1 MKKLVRRGMALLLSV
16 LLLCS
21 LSVEALAA
29 DEVGITAVLDNAKIT
44 KSDAAQTVTLTIAP
58 QSAVTACAVGMQV
71 IVPDGWS
78 IASITN
84 DDPNMQI
91 TSGDVNLNN
100 GKIVWA
106 TADMTDTT
114 ISKFAIYT
122 ITVPAG
128 TEAGDYELKVIGVD
142 VTKNS
147 STEWVMTDA
156 TTASATLTIEDSVT
170 PPAPEE
176 PDGYSVSAAGS
187 TAISIGADAAV
198 SLNVSHKDES
208 PYNAYYFEVNYD
220 STVLTYK
227 GASEGAAVDSTTDGV
242 LKIVGYGAEK
252 TSGSTA
258 VALTF
263 NGKAAGSGTVTITKA
278 NVDAKENANAQNAP
292 AAAISETAPGA
303 TITVGGY
310 SVTLPD
316 GFTGEPTATAGE
328 DYSFTGPVDSVC
340 YDVTATMGGAD
351 ATVRDN
357 NDGTYTIENV
367 SGEIKVTATPKSYD
381 VTVDGSG
388 KDQVRLSGNKATYK
402 TDYTFTLTKKGDDYS
417 YDVSV
422 KVGGNEY
429 SGFTSSNGTY
439 TIPGADVKGKIEITV
454 TETAPAPKTTAITI
468 EGIPAD
474 EVDGGKPTLTAPNG
488 QDFSFKI
495 VKQDGFTYAAKIG
508 DDALTVA
515 EDGTVTIPGSRL
527 GGTAL
532 TVTITKTSQNPYGV
546 KVYEYV
552 KLAQQQSVW
561 LIVAKSDSTLKY
573 GADVMFTSEKYKGCC
588 WLVISGDNE
597 DTVKAAAIAAVAAGE
612 GDAQAIAYSG
622 DVNVTGLVDV
632 NDAQLVYNIYNTV
645 YNSFDATTRR
655 MFLEADMNGD
665 KTVNVNDATAVVNK
679 VLGK

>member
-58 QSAVTACAVGMQV
+58 QSTVTACAVGMQV

-84 DDPNMQI
+84 DDSNMQI

-106 TADMTDTT
+106 TTDVTDTT

-142 VTKNS
+142 VTKNY
-147 STEWVMTDA
+147 STERVMTDT

-187 TAISIGADAAV
+187 TAISIGADATV

-220 STVLTYK
+220 GAVLTYK
-227 GASEGAAVDSTTDGV
+227 GASEGAEVDSTTDGV

-252 TSGSTA
+252 ASGSTA

-263 NGKAAGSGTVTITKA
+263 TGKAAGSSAVTITKA
-278 NVDAKENANAQNAP
+278 NVDAQANANVQDAP

-310 SVTLPD
+310 RVTLPD
-316 GFTGEPTATAGE
+316 GFIGDTTATAGE
-328 DYSFTGPVDSVC
+328 NYFFTGPVDSAC

-388 KDQVRLSGNKATYK
+388 KDQVTLSGNKATYK
-402 TDYTFTLTKKGDDYS
+402 TNYTFALTKKGDDYS

-474 EVDGGKPTLTAPNG
+474 EVDGGKLTLTATNG

-495 VKQDGFTYAAKIG
+495 VKQDGFTYAARIG
-508 DDALTVA
+508 NDALTVA
-515 EDGTVTIPGSRL
+515 EDGTVTIPGRRL
-527 GGTAL
+527 DGTAL

-546 KVYEYV
+546 EVYEYV

-573 GADVMFTSEKYKGCC
+573 DADVMFTSEKYEGCC
-588 WLVISGDNE
+588 WLVISGDNK
-597 DTVKAAAIAAVAAGE
+597 DAVKAAAIAAVAAGE
-612 GDAQAIAYSG
+612 GDAQAIAYDG
-622 DVNVTGLVDV
+622 DVNGTELVDV

-645 YNSFDATTRR
+645 YNSFDATTCR

>member
-1 MKKLVRRGMALLLSV
+1 MSLLLSLV
-16 LLLCS
+16 LIFS
-21 LSVEALAA
+21 LSVVAMAA
-29 DEVGITAVLDNAKIT
+29 DEVGITATLSAAT
-44 KSDAAQTVTLTIAP
+44 LTESDEAQTVTLTVAP
-58 QSAVTACAVGMQV
+58 ESALSLAGYGFTVH
-71 IVPDGWS
+71 VPDGWTFTS
-78 IASITN
+78 ISN
-84 DDPNMQI
+84 DDPNAI
-91 TSGDVNLNN
+91 LTGAHYNLNN
-100 GKIVWA
+100 GMVGYQ
-106 TADMTDTT
+106 TADAGDYS
-114 ISKFAIYT
+114 ISKYADVVIS
-122 ITVPAG
+122 IPAG
-128 TEAGDYELKVIGVD
+128 TKAGTYPITIDGVTAD
-142 VTKNS
+142 AGYGFTPIQTN
-147 STEWVMTDA
+147 A
-156 TTASATLTIEDSVT
+156 TTASTTLTIEEKKADPVT
-170 PPAPEE
+170 PN
-176 PDGYSVSAAGS
+176 GYSVSAAGS

-208 PYNAYYFEVNYD
+208 PYNAYYFEVDYD
-220 STVLTYK
+220 SAVLTYK

-252 TSGSTA
+252 ASGSTA

-263 NGKAAGSGTVTITKA
+263 TGKAAGSGTVTITKA

-316 GFTGEPTATAGE
+316 GFTGDTTATAGE
-328 DYSFTGPVDSVC
+328 NYFFTGPVDSAC

-388 KDQVRLSGNKATYK
+388 KDQVTLSGNKATYK

-417 YDVSV
+417 YNVSV

-474 EVDGGKPTLTAPNG
+474 EVKGGKLTLTATNG

-495 VKQDGFTYAAKIG
+495 VKQAGFTYAAKIG

-527 GGTAL
+527 DGTAL

-573 GADVMFTSEKYKGCC
+573 GADVMFTSEKYEGCC

-612 GDAQAIAYSG
+612 GDAQVIAYSG

>member
-1 MKKLVRRGMALLLSV
+1 MYMKIFIRRSMSLLLSLV
-16 LLLCS
+16 LIFS
-21 LSVEALAA
+21 LSVVAMAA
-29 DEVGITAVLDNAKIT
+29 DEVGITATLSAAT
-44 KSDAAQTVTLTIAP
+44 LTESDEAQTVTLTVAP
-58 QSAVTACAVGMQV
+58 ESALSLAGYGFTVH
-71 IVPDGWS
+71 VPDGWTFTS
-78 IASITN
+78 ISN
-84 DDPNMQI
+84 DDPNAI
-91 TSGDVNLNN
+91 LTGAHYNLNN
-100 GKIVWA
+100 GMVGYQ
-106 TADMTDTT
+106 TADAEDYS
-114 ISKFAIYT
+114 ISKYADVVIS
-122 ITVPAG
+122 IPAG
-128 TEAGDYELKVIGVD
+128 TKAGTYPITIDGVTAD
-142 VTKNS
+142 AEYGFKPIQTN
-147 STEWVMTDA
+147 A
-156 TTASATLTIEDSVT
+156 TTASTTITIEEKKADPVT
-170 PPAPEE
+170 PN
-176 PDGYSVSAAGS
+176 GYSVSAAGS

-220 STVLTYK
+220 SAVLTYK

-242 LKIVGYGAEK
+242 LKIVGYGEEK
-252 TSGSTA
+252 ASGSTA

-316 GFTGEPTATAGE
+316 GFTGDTTATAGE
-328 DYSFTGPVDSVC
+328 NYSFTGPVDSAC
-340 YDVTATMGGAD
+340 YDVTATMGGTD
-351 ATVRDN
+351 AAVRDN

-388 KDQVRLSGNKATYK
+388 KDQVTLSGNKATYK

-417 YDVSV
+417 YNVSV

-474 EVDGGKPTLTAPNG
+474 EVDGGKLTLTATNG
-488 QDFSFKI
+488 QDFSFRI
-495 VKQDGFTYAAKIG
+495 VKQDGCTYAAKIG

-515 EDGTVTIPGSRL
+515 GDGTVTIPGSRL
-527 GGTAL
+527 DGTAL

-546 KVYEYV
+546 EVHEYV

-597 DTVKAAAIAAVAAGE
+597 DTVKAAAVAAGE
-612 GDAQAIAYSG
+612 GDAQAIAYNG
-622 DVNVTGLVDV
+622 DVNVTELVDV

>member
-58 QSAVTACAVGMQV
+58 QSTVTACAVGMQV

-114 ISKFAIYT
+114 ISRFAIYT

-142 VTKNS
+142 VTKNY

-176 PDGYSVSAAGS
+176 PDGYSVFAAGS

-208 PYNAYYFEVNYD
+208 PYNAYYFEVKYD
-220 STVLTYK
+220 SAVLTFK
-227 GASEGAAVDSTTDGV
+227 SASEGAAVDSTTDGV

-252 TSGSTA
+252 ASGSTA

-263 NGKAAGSGTVTITKA
+263 NGRAAGSSAVTITKA

-292 AAAISETAPGA
+292 AAAISETEPGA

-328 DYSFTGPVDSVC
+328 DYSFTGPVDSAC

-351 ATVRDN
+351 AAVRDN

-367 SGEIKVTATPKSYD
+367 FGEIKVTATPKSYD

-388 KDQVRLSGNKATYK
+388 KDQVTLSGNKATYK
-402 TDYTFTLTKKGDDYS
+402 TDYTFTLTTKGDDYS

-474 EVDGGKPTLTAPNG
+474 EVEGGKLTLTATNG

-495 VKQDGFTYAAKIG
+495 VKKDGFTYAAKIG

-527 GGTAL
+527 DGTAL

-546 KVYEYV
+546 EVYEYV

-573 GADVMFTSEKYKGCC
+573 GMDVMFTSEKYKGCC

-597 DTVKAAAIAAVAAGE
+597 DTVKAAAIAAVAAGG
-612 GDAQAIAYSG
+612 GDAQAIAYNG
-622 DVNVTGLVDV
+622 DVNVTELVDV

>member
-1 MKKLVRRGMALLLSV
+1 MYMKIFIRRSMSLLLSLV
-16 LLLCS
+16 LIFS
-21 LSVEALAA
+21 LSVVAMAA
-29 DEVGITAVLDNAKIT
+29 DEVGITATLSAAT
-44 KSDAAQTVTLTIAP
+44 LTESDEAQTVTLTVAP
-58 QSAVTACAVGMQV
+58 ESALSLAGYGFTVH
-71 IVPDGWS
+71 VPDGWTFTS
-78 IASITN
+78 ISN
-84 DDPNMQI
+84 DDPNAI
-91 TSGDVNLNN
+91 LTGAHYNLNN
-100 GKIVWA
+100 GMVGYQ
-106 TADMTDTT
+106 TADAEDYS
-114 ISKFAIYT
+114 ISKYADVVIS
-122 ITVPAG
+122 IPAG
-128 TEAGDYELKVIGVD
+128 TKAGTYPITIDGVTAD
-142 VTKNS
+142 AEYGFKPIQTN
-147 STEWVMTDA
+147 A
-156 TTASATLTIEDSVT
+156 TTASTTLTIEEKKADPVT
-170 PPAPEE
+170 PN
-176 PDGYSVSAAGS
+176 GYSVSAAGS

-220 STVLTYK
+220 SAVLTFK
-227 GASEGAAVDSTTDGV
+227 SASEGAAVDSTTDGV

-252 TSGSTA
+252 ASGSTA

-263 NGKAAGSGTVTITKA
+263 NGRAAGSGTVTITKA

-292 AAAISETAPGA
+292 AAAISETEPCA

-310 SVTLPD
+310 RVTLPD
-316 GFTGEPTATAGE
+316 GFTGDTTATAGE
-328 DYSFTGPVDSVC
+328 NYFFTGPVDSAC

-388 KDQVRLSGNKATYK
+388 KDQVTLSGNKATYK

-474 EVDGGKPTLTAPNG
+474 EVEGGKLTLTATNG

-495 VKQDGFTYAAKIG
+495 VKKDGFTYAAKIG

-527 GGTAL
+527 DGTAL

-546 KVYEYV
+546 EVYEYV

-588 WLVISGDNE
+588 WLVISGDNK

-612 GDAQAIAYSG
+612 GDAQAIAYNG
-622 DVNVTGLVDV
+622 DVNVTELVDV

-645 YNSFDATTRR
+645 YNSFDATTSR

>member
-1 MKKLVRRGMALLLSV
+1 MYMKIFIRRSMSLLLSLV
-16 LLLCS
+16 LIFS
-21 LSVEALAA
+21 LSVVAMAA
-29 DEVGITAVLDNAKIT
+29 DEVGITATLSAAT
-44 KSDAAQTVTLTIAP
+44 LTESDEAQTVTLTVAP
-58 QSAVTACAVGMQV
+58 ESALSLAGYGFTVH
-71 IVPDGWS
+71 VPDGWTFTS
-78 IASITN
+78 ISN
-84 DDPNMQI
+84 DDPNAI
-91 TSGDVNLNN
+91 LTGAHYNLNN
-100 GKIVWA
+100 GMVGYQ
-106 TADMTDTT
+106 TADAEDYS
-114 ISKFAIYT
+114 ISKYADVVIS
-122 ITVPAG
+122 IPAG
-128 TEAGDYELKVIGVD
+128 TKAGTYPITIDGVTAD
-142 VTKNS
+142 AEYGFKPIQTN
-147 STEWVMTDA
+147 A
-156 TTASATLTIEDSVT
+156 TTASTTITIEEKKADPVT
-170 PPAPEE
+170 PN
-176 PDGYSVSAAGS
+176 GYSVSAAGS

-220 STVLTYK
+220 SAVLTYK

-242 LKIVGYGAEK
+242 LKIVGYGEEK
-252 TSGSTA
+252 ASGSTA

-316 GFTGEPTATAGE
+316 GFTGDTTATAGE
-328 DYSFTGPVDSVC
+328 NYSFTGPVDSAC
-340 YDVTATMGGAD
+340 YDVTATMGGTD
-351 ATVRDN
+351 AAVRDN

-388 KDQVRLSGNKATYK
+388 KDQVTLSGNKATYK

-417 YDVSV
+417 YNVSV

-474 EVDGGKPTLTAPNG
+474 EVDGGKLTLTATNG
-488 QDFSFKI
+488 QDFSFRI

-515 EDGTVTIPGSRL
+515 GDGTVTIPGSRL
-527 GGTAL
+527 DGTAL

-546 KVYEYV
+546 EVHEYV

-612 GDAQAIAYSG
+612 GDAQAIAYNG
-622 DVNVTGLVDV
+622 DVNVTELVDV

>member
-1 MKKLVRRGMALLLSV
+1 MYMKIFIRRSMSLLLSLV
-16 LLLCS
+16 LIFS
-21 LSVEALAA
+21 LSVVAMAA
-29 DEVGITAVLDNAKIT
+29 DEVGITATLSAAT
-44 KSDAAQTVTLTIAP
+44 LTESDEAQTVTLTVAP
-58 QSAVTACAVGMQV
+58 ESALSLAGYGFTVH
-71 IVPDGWS
+71 VPDGWTFTS
-78 IASITN
+78 ISN
-84 DDPNMQI
+84 DDPNAI
-91 TSGDVNLNN
+91 LTGAHYNLNN
-100 GKIVWA
+100 GMVGYQ
-106 TADMTDTT
+106 TADAEDYS
-114 ISKFAIYT
+114 ISKYADVVIS
-122 ITVPAG
+122 IPAG
-128 TEAGDYELKVIGVD
+128 TKAGTYPITIDGVTAD
-142 VTKNS
+142 AEYGFKPIQTN
-147 STEWVMTDA
+147 A
-156 TTASATLTIEDSVT
+156 TTASTTLTIEEKKADPVT
-170 PPAPEE
+170 PN
-176 PDGYSVSAAGS
+176 GYSVSAAGS
-187 TAISIGADAAV
+187 TAISIGADATV

-208 PYNAYYFEVNYD
+208 AYSSYYFEVAYD
-220 STVLTYK
+220 SRVLTFK
-227 GASEGAAVDSTTDGV
+227 SASEGAAVDSTTDGV
-242 LKIVGYGAEK
+242 LKIVGYGEEK
-252 TSGSTA
+252 ASGSTA

-310 SVTLPD
+310 RVTLPD

-328 DYSFTGPVDSVC
+328 DYSFTGPADRTC

-388 KDQVRLSGNKATYK
+388 KDQVTLSGNKATYK

-417 YDVSV
+417 YNVSV

-474 EVDGGKPTLTAPNG
+474 EVEGGKLTLTATNG
-488 QDFSFKI
+488 QNFSFKI

-527 GGTAL
+527 DGTAL

-546 KVYEYV
+546 EVHEYV

-612 GDAQAIAYSG
+612 GDAQAIAYDG

-655 MFLEADMNGD
+655 KFLEADMNGD

>member
-1 MKKLVRRGMALLLSV
+1 MYMKIFIRRSMSLLLSLV
-16 LLLCS
+16 LIFS
-21 LSVEALAA
+21 LSVVAMAA
-29 DEVGITAVLDNAKIT
+29 DEVGITATLSAAT
-44 KSDAAQTVTLTIAP
+44 LTESDEAQTVTLTVAP
-58 QSAVTACAVGMQV
+58 ESALSLAGYGFTVH
-71 IVPDGWS
+71 VPDGWTFTS
-78 IASITN
+78 ISN
-84 DDPNMQI
+84 DDPNAI
-91 TSGDVNLNN
+91 LTGAHYNLNN
-100 GKIVWA
+100 GMVGYQ
-106 TADMTDTT
+106 TADAEDYS
-114 ISKFAIYT
+114 ISKYADVVIS
-122 ITVPAG
+122 IPAG
-128 TEAGDYELKVIGVD
+128 TKAGTYPITIDGVTAD
-142 VTKNS
+142 AEYGFKPIQTN
-147 STEWVMTDA
+147 A
-156 TTASATLTIEDSVT
+156 TTASTTITIEEKKADPVT
-170 PPAPEE
+170 PN
-176 PDGYSVSAAGS
+176 GYSVSAAGS

-220 STVLTYK
+220 SAVLTYK

-252 TSGSTA
+252 ASGSTA

-263 NGKAAGSGTVTITKA
+263 TGKAAGSGAVTITKA

-316 GFTGEPTATAGE
+316 GFTGDTTATAGE
-328 DYSFTGPVDSVC
+328 NYSFTGPVDSAC

-388 KDQVRLSGNKATYK
+388 KDQVTLSENQATYK

-417 YDVSV
+417 YNVSV

-474 EVDGGKPTLTAPNG
+474 EVEGGKLTLTATNG

-495 VKQDGFTYAAKIG
+495 VKKDGFTYAAKIG

-515 EDGTVTIPGSRL
+515 EDGTVIIPGSRL
-527 GGTAL
+527 DGTAL

-546 KVYEYV
+546 EVHEYV

-573 GADVMFTSEKYKGCC
+573 GADVMFTSEKYNGCC

-622 DVNVTGLVDV
+622 DVNGTGLVDV

>member
-58 QSAVTACAVGMQV
+58 QSTVTACAVGMQV

-106 TADMTDTT
+106 TADVTDTT

-142 VTKNS
+142 VTKNY
-147 STEWVMTDA
+147 STERVMTDA

-208 PYNAYYFEVNYD
+208 PYNAYYFEVKYD
-220 STVLTYK
+220 SAVLTYK
-227 GASEGAAVDSTTDGV
+227 GVSEGATVDSTTDGV

-252 TSGSTA
+252 ASGSTA

-263 NGKAAGSGTVTITKA
+263 TGKAAGSSAVTITKA
-278 NVDAKENANAQNAP
+278 NVDAQANANVQDAP
-292 AAAISETAPGA
+292 AAAISETEPCA

-310 SVTLPD
+310 RVTLPD

-328 DYSFTGPVDSVC
+328 NYLFTGPVDSAC
-340 YDVTATMGGAD
+340 YDVTATMGGTD
-351 ATVRDN
+351 AAVKDN

-388 KDQVRLSGNKATYK
+388 KNQVTLSGNQATYK
-402 TDYTFTLTKKGDDYS
+402 TNYTFTLTKKGDDYS

-474 EVDGGKPTLTAPNG
+474 EVEGGKLTLTATNG
-488 QDFSFKI
+488 QDFSFRI

-527 GGTAL
+527 DGTAL

-546 KVYEYV
+546 EVYEYV

-573 GADVMFTSEKYKGCC
+573 GADVMFTSKKYEGCC

-597 DTVKAAAIAAVAAGE
+597 DTVKTAAIAAVAAGE

-665 KTVNVNDATAVVNK
+665 KTVNVNDATAVVNE

>member
-1 MKKLVRRGMALLLSV
+1 MYMKIFIRRSMSLLLSLV
-16 LLLCS
+16 LIFS
-21 LSVEALAA
+21 LSVVAMAA
-29 DEVGITAVLDNAKIT
+29 DEVGITATLSAAT
-44 KSDAAQTVTLTIAP
+44 LTESDEAQTVTLTVAP
-58 QSAVTACAVGMQV
+58 ESALSLAGYGFTVH
-71 IVPDGWS
+71 VPDGWTFTS
-78 IASITN
+78 ISN
-84 DDPNMQI
+84 DDPNAI
-91 TSGDVNLNN
+91 LTGAHYNLNN
-100 GKIVWA
+100 GMVGYQ
-106 TADMTDTT
+106 TADAEDYS
-114 ISKFAIYT
+114 ISKYADVVIS
-122 ITVPAG
+122 IPAG
-128 TEAGDYELKVIGVD
+128 TKAGTYPITIDGVTAD
-142 VTKNS
+142 AEYGFKPIQTN
-147 STEWVMTDA
+147 A
-156 TTASATLTIEDSVT
+156 TTASTTITIEEKKADPVT
-170 PPAPEE
+170 PN
-176 PDGYSVSAAGS
+176 GYSVSAAGS

-220 STVLTYK
+220 SAVLTYK

-242 LKIVGYGAEK
+242 LKIVGYGEEK
-252 TSGSTA
+252 ASGSTA

-316 GFTGEPTATAGE
+316 GFTGDTTATAGE
-328 DYSFTGPVDSVC
+328 NYSFTGPVDSAC

-388 KDQVRLSGNKATYK
+388 KDQVTLSGNKATYK

-417 YDVSV
+417 YNVSV

-474 EVDGGKPTLTAPNG
+474 EVEGGKLTLTATNG
-488 QDFSFKI
+488 QDFSFRI

-527 GGTAL
+527 DGTAL

-546 KVYEYV
+546 EVYEYV

-612 GDAQAIAYSG
+612 GDAQAIAYNG

>member
-1 MKKLVRRGMALLLSV
+1 MYMKIFIRRSMSLLLSLV
-16 LLLCS
+16 LIFS
-21 LSVEALAA
+21 LSVVAMAA
-29 DEVGITAVLDNAKIT
+29 DEVGIIATLSAATLT
-44 KSDAAQTVTLTIAP
+44 ESDEAQTVTLTVAP
-58 QSAVTACAVGMQV
+58 ESALSLAGYGFTVH
-71 IVPDGWS
+71 VPDGWTFTS
-78 IASITN
+78 ISN
-84 DDPNMQI
+84 DDPNAI
-91 TSGDVNLNN
+91 LTGAHYNLNN
-100 GKIVWA
+100 GMVGYQ
-106 TADMTDTT
+106 TADAKDYS
-114 ISKFAIYT
+114 ISKYADVVIS
-122 ITVPAG
+122 IPAG
-128 TEAGDYELKVIGVD
+128 TKAGTYPITIDGVTAD
-142 VTKNS
+142 AKFGFEHIQTN
-147 STEWVMTDA
+147 A
-156 TTASATLTIEDSVT
+156 TTASTTLTIEEKKADPVT
-170 PPAPEE
+170 PN
-176 PDGYSVSAAGS
+176 GYSVSAAGS

-198 SLNVSHKDES
+198 SLNVSHKDGS

-220 STVLTYK
+220 SAVLTYK
-227 GASEGAAVDSTTDGV
+227 GASEGAEVDSTTDGV
-242 LKIVGYGAEK
+242 LKIVGYGEEK
-252 TSGSTA
+252 ASGSTA

-263 NGKAAGSGTVTITKA
+263 TGKAAGSSAVTITKA
-278 NVDAKENANAQNAP
+278 NVDAQANANVQDAP
-292 AAAISETAPGA
+292 AAAISETEPCA

-310 SVTLPD
+310 RVTLPD

-328 DYSFTGPVDSVC
+328 NYLFTGPVDSAC
-340 YDVTATMGGAD
+340 YDVTATMGGTD
-351 ATVRDN
+351 AAVKDN

-388 KDQVRLSGNKATYK
+388 KDQVTLSGNKATYK

-417 YDVSV
+417 YNVSV

-468 EGIPAD
+468 EGIPAH
-474 EVDGGKPTLTAPNG
+474 EVEGGKLTLTATNG

-527 GGTAL
+527 DGTAL

-546 KVYEYV
+546 EVYEYV

-573 GADVMFTSEKYKGCC
+573 GADVMFTSKKYEGCC

-597 DTVKAAAIAAVAAGE
+597 DTVKTAAIAAVAAGE

-665 KTVNVNDATAVVNK
+665 KTVNVNDATAVVNE

>member
-1 MKKLVRRGMALLLSV
+1 MSLLLSLV
-16 LLLCS
+16 LIFS
-21 LSVEALAA
+21 LSVVAMAA
-29 DEVGITAVLDNAKIT
+29 DEVGITATLSAAT
-44 KSDAAQTVTLTIAP
+44 LTESDEAQTVTLTVAP
-58 QSAVTACAVGMQV
+58 ESALSLAGYGFTVH
-71 IVPDGWS
+71 VPDGWTFTS
-78 IASITN
+78 ISN
-84 DDPNMQI
+84 DDPNAI
-91 TSGDVNLNN
+91 LTGAHYNLNN
-100 GKIVWA
+100 GMVGYQ
-106 TADMTDTT
+106 TADAEDYS
-114 ISKFAIYT
+114 ISKYADVVIS
-122 ITVPAG
+122 IPAG
-128 TEAGDYELKVIGVD
+128 TKAGTYPITIDGVTAD
-142 VTKNS
+142 AEYGFKPIQTN
-147 STEWVMTDA
+147 A
-156 TTASATLTIEDSVT
+156 TTASTTLTIEEKKADPVT
-170 PPAPEE
+170 PN
-176 PDGYSVSAAGS
+176 GYSVSAAGS

-198 SLNVSHKDES
+198 SLNVSHKDKS
-208 PYNAYYFEVNYD
+208 AYSSYYFEVAYD
-220 STVLTYK
+220 SRVLTFK
-227 GASEGAAVDSTTDGV
+227 SASEGAAVDSTTDGE

-252 TSGSTA
+252 ASGSTA

-263 NGKAAGSGTVTITKA
+263 TGKAAGSGAVTISKA
-278 NVDAKENANAQNAP
+278 NVDAQANANVQDAP
-292 AAAISETAPGA
+292 AAAISETVPGA

-310 SVTLPD
+310 RVTLPD
-316 GFTGEPTATAGE
+316 GFTGDTTATAGE
-328 DYSFTGPVDSVC
+328 DYSFTGPADRTC

-351 ATVRDN
+351 AAVRDN
-357 NDGTYTIENV
+357 NDGTYTIESV

-388 KDQVRLSGNKATYK
+388 KDQVTLSGNQATYK
-402 TDYTFTLTKKGDDYS
+402 TDYTFTLKKKGDDYS
-417 YDVSV
+417 YNVSV

-474 EVDGGKPTLTAPNG
+474 EVEGGKLTLTATNG

-495 VKQDGFTYAAKIG
+495 VKKDGFTYAAKIG

-527 GGTAL
+527 DGTAL

-546 KVYEYV
+546 EVYEYV

-573 GADVMFTSEKYKGCC
+573 GADVMFTSKKYEGCC

-597 DTVKAAAIAAVAAGE
+597 ATVKAAAIAAVAAGE
-612 GDAQAIAYSG
+612 GDAQAIAYDG
-622 DVNVTGLVDV
+622 DVNGTELVDV

>member
-58 QSAVTACAVGMQV
+58 QSTVTACAVGMQV

-106 TADMTDTT
+106 TADVTDTT

-142 VTKNS
+142 VTKNY
-147 STEWVMTDA
+147 STERVMTDT

-208 PYNAYYFEVNYD
+208 PYNAYYFEVKYD
-220 STVLTYK
+220 SAVLTYK
-227 GASEGAAVDSTTDGV
+227 GASEGAEVDSTTDGV

-252 TSGSTA
+252 ASGSTA

-263 NGKAAGSGTVTITKA
+263 TGKAAGSSAVTITKA
-278 NVDAKENANAQNAP
+278 NVDAQANANVQDAP
-292 AAAISETAPGA
+292 AAAISETEPCA

-310 SVTLPD
+310 RVTLPD

-328 DYSFTGPVDSVC
+328 NYLFTGPVDSAC

-388 KDQVRLSGNKATYK
+388 KDQVTLSGNQATYK

-417 YDVSV
+417 YNVSV

-474 EVDGGKPTLTAPNG
+474 EVEGGKLTLTAANG

-515 EDGTVTIPGSRL
+515 GDGTVTIPGSRL
-527 GGTAL
+527 DGTAL

-546 KVYEYV
+546 EVYEYV

-573 GADVMFTSEKYKGCC
+573 GGDVMFTSEKYKGCC
-588 WLVISGDNE
+588 WLVISGDNK

-612 GDAQAIAYSG
+612 GDAQAIAYNG
-622 DVNVTGLVDV
+622 DVNVTELVDV

>member
-58 QSAVTACAVGMQV
+58 QSTVTACAVGMQV

-106 TADMTDTT
+106 TADVTDTT

-142 VTKNS
+142 VTKNWA
-147 STEWVMTDA
+147 TEWVMTDA

-220 STVLTYK
+220 SAVLTYK

-242 LKIVGYGAEK
+242 LKIVGYGEEK
-252 TSGSTA
+252 ASGSTA

-263 NGKAAGSGTVTITKA
+263 NGKAAGSGAVTITKA
-278 NVDAKENANAQNAP
+278 NVDAQANANAQNAP

-316 GFTGEPTATAGE
+316 GFTGDTTATAGE
-328 DYSFTGPVDSVC
+328 NYSFTGPVDSAC

-388 KDQVRLSGNKATYK
+388 KDQVTLSGNKATYK

-474 EVDGGKPTLTAPNG
+474 EVEGGKLTLTATNG

-495 VKQDGFTYAAKIG
+495 VKKDGFTYAAKIG

-527 GGTAL
+527 DGTAL

-546 KVYEYV
+546 EVYEYV

-561 LIVAKSDSTLKY
+561 LIVAKSDSTLNY

-588 WLVISGDNE
+588 WLVISGDNK

-612 GDAQAIAYSG
+612 GDAQAIAYNG